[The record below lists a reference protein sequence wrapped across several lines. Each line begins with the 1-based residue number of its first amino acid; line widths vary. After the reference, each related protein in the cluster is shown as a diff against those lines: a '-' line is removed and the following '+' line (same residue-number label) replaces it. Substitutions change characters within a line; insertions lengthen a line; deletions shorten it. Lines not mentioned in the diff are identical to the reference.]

1 MTPRQDDINPSP
13 PTIFRTVNDLD
24 NHQDDRKEKFMI
36 YAKMILPHVGLV
48 ILLILYLFVGATYF
62 YYVESAFEVESKEK
76 ELRAIFNLRDNFHES
91 IWNITHSAD
100 TVISRESFNGI
111 CQEYFERL
119 VQTIFVSYR
128 NQFINERH
136 LLNSTKGDELL
147 WTYPNSVFFATA
159 VVSTIGYGN
168 LVPVT
173 THGRIG
179 CILFALLGIPL
190 LLVTIADIGKFL
202 SEFLSFLYRTY
213 RVFKRKVSLRLQMLT
228 LRKFPHAALFCR
240 WALFLFTNFI
250 ELYAMVFNEYFK
262 QK

>member
-1 MTPRQDDINPSP
+1 MEEEDENVFYDDDETLSPGVQNVNETPPPILRPINEEPE
-13 PTIFRTVNDLD
+13 D
-24 NHQDDRKEKFMI
+24 QQEDRKEKFMY

-48 ILLILYLFVGATYF
+48 VLLILYLFMGATYF
-62 YYVESAFEVESKEK
+62 YYVESAFELESKDR
-76 ELRAIFNLRDNFHES
+76 ELRTIFTLRDNFQDNV
-91 IWNITHSAD
+91 WNLTHSTD

-111 CQEYFERL
+111 GQEYFERL
-119 VQTIFVSYR
+119 VEAIFVSYR
-128 NQFINERH
+128 NQFITERH
-136 LLNSTKGDELL
+136 LLNRTKGDERL

-173 THGRIG
+173 TQGRIG

-213 RVFKRKVSLRLQMLT
+213 RVFKRKVG
-228 LRKFPHAALFCR
+228 CR
-240 WALFLFTNFI
+240 
-250 ELYAMVFNEYFK
+250 E
-262 QK
+262 